1 MLNESKWPKPFQK
14 KETEMAGYNQK
25 DRREFF
31 RYTCEKPV
39 QYKIL
44 PSNDKKN
51 PASKFISGVSKNLS
65 ASGMMFTSN
74 LIPDISSIVTLKLD
88 YRTTNICC
96 EIEENALVVDNILVG
111 KVVLIEDNDD
121 GSYNVGVAF
130 LKKTS
135 EIPAEIKN
143 LL

>member
-1 MLNESKWPKPFQK
+1 MTGDNPRE
-14 KETEMAGYNQK
+14 
-25 DRREFF
+25 RREFF

-44 PSNDKKN
+44 GTADKGQSV
-51 PASKFISGVSKNLS
+51 SKSLDAISKNLS
-65 ASGMMFTSN
+65 ASGMMFTSSF
-74 LIPDISSIVTLKLD
+74 IPNISSIVTLKLD

-96 EIEENALVVDNILVG
+96 EIEENAMVVDNTLVG
-111 KVVLIEDNDD
+111 KVVRIEDNDD

-130 LKKTS
+130 LKKS
-135 EIPAEIKN
+135 GEIPSEIKN

>member
-1 MLNESKWPKPFQK
+1 MSGENFREK
-14 KETEMAGYNQK
+14 
-25 DRREFF
+25 REFF

-44 PSNDKKN
+44 GGGEKSR
-51 PASKFISGVSKNLS
+51 PASKTLDAFSKNLS
-65 ASGMMFTSN
+65 ASGMMFTSSF
-74 LIPDISSIVTLKLD
+74 IPDISSIVTLKLD

-96 EIEENALVVDNILVG
+96 EIEENAMVVNDTLVG
-111 KVVLIEDNDD
+111 KVVRIEDNDD

-130 LKKTS
+130 LKKS
-135 EIPAEIKN
+135 GEIPGEIKS